1 MTDRHA
7 PVLGVKIILM
17 QRFRVETSDPDVTAR
32 TCHEL
37 FGNSLT
43 FEGETGRSFFSTID
57 GFGGDS
63 GFSAVRLR
71 LPEATNFQT
80 GELPGYSITLG
91 VGGVNGWR
99 VASLVGSLDVP
110 FLLPPHCSM
119 TTENMGG
126 PVDLV
131 GVGFTVDAVEK
142 FLGHPPLR
150 ARSLEAANTPRNP
163 TIGLRNFL
171 VYVGDTLSSA
181 PGIVEHPLI
190 ESSLIDSLLSLAVV
204 TYGLSDPD
212 APTTSSL
219 VPGALKRALRF
230 IDENV
235 NSAITTTDIAGA
247 ARMSARGLQALF
259 SRELG
264 ITPMVYLRRLRLAS
278 ARAELL
284 DAEPESGDVA
294 SVARRWG
301 FGHLS
306 RFAKTYREEFGEN
319 PSETLRR

>member
-1 MTDRHA
+1 
-7 PVLGVKIILM
+7 M

-32 TCHEL
+32 TCNEL

-91 VGGVNGWR
+91 VGGINGWR
-99 VASLVGSLDVP
+99 VGSMAGLLDVP
-110 FLLPPHCSM
+110 FLLPPNVSM

-126 PVDLV
+126 PGDLV
-131 GVGFTVDAVEK
+131 GVGLTVDAVEN

-150 ARSLEAANTPRNP
+150 SRSLEAANTPRNS

-171 VYVGDTLSSA
+171 AYVGDTLSSA

-190 ESSLIDSLLSLAVV
+190 EASLIDSVLSLAVV
-204 TYGLSDPD
+204 TFGLSDPD
-212 APTTSSL
+212 GPVISSPM
-219 VPGALKRALRF
+219 PGALKRALRF

-235 NSAITTTDIAGA
+235 NSAITTTDIADA

-259 SRELG
+259 NRELG
-264 ITPMVYLRRLRLAS
+264 TTPMVYVRRLRLAS
-278 ARAELL
+278 AKAELL
-284 DAEPESGDVA
+284 DTEPESGDVA

-319 PSETLRR
+319 PSDTLRR